1 VTEGAV
7 TAERHGAVLVVTLDR
22 PARRN
27 AVTLAMA
34 EQVEAALAT
43 LERDPALRVGVLT
56 GAGGFF
62 CAGQDLAEGR
72 AGRFAKTPDR
82 GWFGLTGR
90 PPTKPV
96 IAAVEGFAL
105 AGGFELVLA
114 CDLVV
119 AARDARFGVP
129 EVRTGQVAAAGA
141 LVRLPLRLPYPV
153 AAELALTGD
162 PVDAAFLHH
171 HGVVNRVVEPGAALT
186 AALQLAARIHAHPPA
201 AIGRTLDVLRGTV
214 VGAESAGWAHQN
226 AVLSA
231 HALHESPEYVEGIAA
246 FLEKRPPSWAQAG

>member
-1 VTEGAV
+1 MSGWV
-7 TAERHGAVLVVTLDR
+7 TAERRGPVLVVTLER

-27 AVTLAMA
+27 AVTVAMA

-43 LERDPALRVGVLT
+43 LDADPALRVGVVT
-56 GAGGFF
+56 GAGGYF

-72 AGRFAKTPDR
+72 AGRFAKTADR
-82 GWFGLTGR
+82 GWFGIAGR
-90 PPTKPV
+90 PPAKPM

-105 AGGFELVLA
+105 AGGFELALA
-114 CDLVV
+114 CDLLV

-153 AAELALTGD
+153 AAELALTGE
-162 PVDAAFLHH
+162 PVGAAFLHH
-171 HGVVNRVVEPGAALT
+171 HGLVNRVVEPGSALVAALE
-186 AALQLAARIHAHPPA
+186 LAARIHAHPPA
-201 AIGRTLDVLRGTV
+201 AIGRTLDVLRSTIA
-214 VGAESAGWAHQN
+214 GAESPGWAHQN

-231 HALHESPEYVEGIAA
+231 HALAGSPEYVEGIAA
-246 FLEKRPPSWAQAG
+246 FLEKRQPNWA